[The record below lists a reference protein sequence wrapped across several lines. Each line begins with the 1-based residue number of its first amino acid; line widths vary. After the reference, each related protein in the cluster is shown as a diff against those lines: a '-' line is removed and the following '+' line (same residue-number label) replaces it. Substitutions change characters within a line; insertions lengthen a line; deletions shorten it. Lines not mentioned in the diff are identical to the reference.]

1 MQPGMTVVRHAAAG
15 IAVAAAVALGA
26 SAVVAFA
33 VGGLFWFASLYL
45 LGSLGLYAA
54 SRQMRPPRRRFVFA
68 RR

>member
-1 MQPGMTVVRHAAAG
+1 MIVLRHAAAG
-15 IAVAAAVALGA
+15 IIAAAAVALGA

-45 LGSLGLYAA
+45 VGSVGLYAA
-54 SRQMRPPRRRFVFA
+54 SRRMRPPRRRYVFA